1 MPNIYS
7 YAYSEYDTS
16 IWWGIQTSKETYFEY
31 LGVESTQRLFVKL
44 SSNSG
49 QSFNIAIVGFHE
61 ENSQI
66 VFAPDW
72 VHERLQCSYGDEIQ
86 MELISDILPN
96 ASSLSLRPVSSET
109 TAVPMFPELLT
120 EALNKLGILQ
130 TGTLSVLLDPSLP
143 VLHSFHIESM
153 EPNSLCLADGEVNIE
168 FLSASDTEPR
178 VPIYNPASEPPI
190 DFESLITPMQRDTRF
205 QGVGRRLG

>member
-7 YAYSEYDTS
+7 YTYCEYDTN
-16 IWWGIQTSKETYFEY
+16 IWWGIQTTKQTYFEY

-49 QSFNIAIVGFHE
+49 QSLIIAIVGFHE
-61 ENSQI
+61 EESDI

-72 VHERLQCSYGDEIQ
+72 VHERLQCSYGDDIQ
-86 MELISDILPN
+86 MELISEIIPN
-96 ASSLSLRPVSSET
+96 VISLSLRPVSSET
-109 TAVPMFPELLT
+109 TAIPMFPELLT
-120 EALNKLGILQ
+120 EAFNKLGVLQ
-130 TGTLSVLLDPSLP
+130 TGSISVVLDPSLP
-143 VLHSFHIESM
+143 ILHTLHIESI
-153 EPNSLCLADGEVNIE
+153 EPHTFCLADGEVNIE
-168 FLSASDTEPR
+168 FLPASYTEPA

-190 DFESLITPMQRDTRF
+190 DFESLITPMQVDTRF